1 MRGGNLAEMDRLLRA
16 DPNFVDYV
24 AKRSRESELEALQE
38 RVDALQRAKAALEAT
53 PIPRPSRRA
62 YKNAKTWCATHG
74 WSDETAQQLV
84 AEYRRQQPL
93 LGGVAKK
100 SQRVAHGLRNL
111 GQIVLG

>member
-1 MRGGNLAEMDRLLRA
+1 MRGGKLDEMDRLLRA

-74 WSDETAQQLV
+74 GPTRRPSSSSPSTAAAAISSAV
-84 AEYRRQQPL
+84 SP
-93 LGGVAKK
+93 K